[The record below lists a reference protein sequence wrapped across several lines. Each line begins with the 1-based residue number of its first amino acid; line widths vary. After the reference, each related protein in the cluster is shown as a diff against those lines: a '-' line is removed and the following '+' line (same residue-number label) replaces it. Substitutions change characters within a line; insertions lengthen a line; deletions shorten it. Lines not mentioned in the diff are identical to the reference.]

1 VVYKDTDEIFE
12 IMQHIRRME
21 HVENVEWSE
30 IVKTVLKND
39 SGILQSIFE

>member
-1 VVYKDTDEIFE
+1 MVYKDTDEIFE
-12 IMQHIRRME
+12 IMQHTGRME
-21 HVENVEWSE
+21 HVEKVEWSE